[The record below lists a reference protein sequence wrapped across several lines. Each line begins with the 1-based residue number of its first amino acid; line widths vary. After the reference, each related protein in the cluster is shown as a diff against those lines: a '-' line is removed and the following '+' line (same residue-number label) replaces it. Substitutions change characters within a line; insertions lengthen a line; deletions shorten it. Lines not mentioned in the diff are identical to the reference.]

1 MPNDGVI
8 FSPEFA
14 DAHSHARSGNSKTPS
29 TPGKLAPGQL
39 PPPNGMNLD
48 PSYLLNHENHF
59 DPNVRTPEELIQR
72 GILRNKQPLQTA

>member
-1 MPNDGVI
+1 MPNDGAI

-29 TPGKLAPGQL
+29 TPGKLASS
-39 PPPNGMNLD
+39 NGMNLD
-48 PSYLLNHENHF
+48 PNYLLNHENRF